1 MRTGLLILAIA
12 GGLCAQPSPPPVATT
27 YWWQSKVVVN
37 NLNLSDAQIKQM
49 NETQAAYVGRLMD
62 LRSAVNK
69 AESNF
74 ESIFNQDTIDQRKAD
89 AAKDQLAAA
98 RGDLTRTISELSLK
112 LRYVLTSEQ
121 WQQLRDQQAERQA
134 QRPPPGR
141 GRRGSGGSGSKVGS
155 APPSNQSGKIAP
167 PSAQK

>member
-12 GGLCAQPSPPPVATT
+12 GGLYAQSSPPPVATT
-27 YWWQSKVVVN
+27 YWWQKSVVN

-74 ESIFNQDTIDQRKAD
+74 ASIFNQDTIDQRKAD

-134 QRPPPGR
+134 QRPIPGR
-141 GRRGSGGSGSKVGS
+141 GRRGGGGSGSKVGS
-155 APPSNQSGKIAP
+155 APPSNQTGKIAP
-167 PSAQK
+167 PGAQK